1 MDYLP
6 PYPLPH
12 IPGSKY
18 HMGQPA
24 KGGPDTLATPHFR
37 VFAFPHKAPYNP
49 LNGPIPLC
57 FPFTVI
63 YPFKKTAKI
72 KIENVRFEYC
82 EGLFIAYRE
91 FVYMKTILERWNRFL
106 AEDSEESTQPS
117 IEQIKGFFHS
127 PEILALAPPRT
138 REYPRDGSPWVL
150 GGCLIAAE
158 AIQTAFG
165 GRIIGLDA
173 EAGDELGDDLVHVV
187 IAHKGG
193 YLDALGFH
201 RSISDIEKMMEED
214 YFFDQPVEPI
224 ELVPDQ
230 IAEVAKKSGLKRDKR
245 LSDDLAKRLVDA
257 HGQTLS

>member
-1 MDYLP
+1 
-6 PYPLPH
+6 
-12 IPGSKY
+12 
-18 HMGQPA
+18 
-24 KGGPDTLATPHFR
+24 
-37 VFAFPHKAPYNP
+37 
-49 LNGPIPLC
+49 
-57 FPFTVI
+57 
-63 YPFKKTAKI
+63 
-72 KIENVRFEYC
+72 VRFEYC